1 MAKKKAASA
10 AAATARPSDAPAADS
25 QHPRDTAR
33 DTVELENLKTL
44 NRILVGKANERKK
57 KLDEIS
63 AENQFTGDLQRG
75 ITSLVVSFRLAEMA
89 DEKKAA
95 EGKARSTEE
104 ALARARYEL
113 KLLDEEKGAIKKAL
127 DESTK
132 GRESALVELEKME
145 RRAEEREAEV
155 RKASEMLLSELEQ
168 RKVNIQSL
176 EAEKA
181 ALLVKVTSLEEAL
194 RNDSD
199 KLQLVLKEKGEIEKV
214 LKTAILE
221 KDACKREFEAMS
233 LELETTTKKM
243 NHFTE
248 EYVALKE
255 MIVKIHQEYK
265 EEKLNF
271 IKEMEALSERL
282 RGIECEIDQDKIV
295 FEASICSLQSKVLEQ
310 EKKNLDQ
317 KLALADAAL
326 TLREANERLELVTE
340 EHNDVKKAMYQAVSE
355 RDLSQKKLA
364 EEEDLKVMATRETE
378 SLRKEFDSIVKD
390 NGKLQ
395 LAIDNQKNEYEKEI
409 DSLRVAVKRVEK
421 EKEAIQ
427 ETRTKQD
434 AEISDLQREVA
445 DLMSNVSDLNVA
457 NEEVKGLS
465 LQIEELQKERDN
477 VHAELQKAM
486 ASFESFVAENERIK
500 IESDALA
507 RENESLSKN
516 LSSSMQVIKEM
527 DEKARAADERLSRV
541 VAMLRSTS
549 KIINGTEEGNANN
562 VGREVVTEHESCE
575 NINDMAG
582 ELETIKAVL
591 ECRALKIEELN
602 SEIKVLHGSLAEATP
617 KDGIWTWVYPT
628 VSTVVAAASI
638 AYAVKR

>member
-10 AAATARPSDAPAADS
+10 AAATARPSAAPAADS

-75 ITSLVVSFRLAEMA
+75 ITSLVVSFRLAEMG

-127 DESTK
+127 DEATK
-132 GRESALVELEKME
+132 GRESAVVELEKME
-145 RRAEEREAEV
+145 RQAEEREAEV

-199 KLQLVLKEKGEIEKV
+199 KLQLVLKEKGETEKD

-248 EYVALKE
+248 ESVALKE
-255 MIVKIHQEYK
+255 MIVKIHHEYK

-282 RGIECEIDQDKIV
+282 RGIECEIDQDKTV

-326 TLREANERLELVTE
+326 REANERLELVTE
-340 EHNDVKKAMYQAVSE
+340 EHNDVKKAMYQARSE

-378 SLRKEFDSIVKD
+378 SLRKEFDSIVRD

-395 LAIDNQKNEYEKEI
+395 LVIDNQKNEYEKEI

-477 VHAELQKAM
+477 VRAELQKAM
-486 ASFESFVAENERIK
+486 ASFESLVAENERIN
-500 IESDALA
+500 IESDALI
-507 RENESLSKN
+507 RENESLSKK

-527 DEKARAADERLSRV
+527 DEKARAADERLSSV

-602 SEIKVLHGSLAEATP
+602 SEIKVLHGSLAE
-617 KDGIWTWVYPT
+617 KDGIWTWLYPT
-628 VSTVVAAASI
+628 VSTVVAAVSI
-638 AYAVKR
+638 AYAAKR